1 MSVSIVENP
10 VADDA
15 DPAPA
20 AHPRGH
26 LLDPWVIAALTA
38 VISGAWAGRPSLWF
52 DEGATITASASRT
65 LPELWKLLGHIDAV
79 HGLYY
84 LLMHG
89 WFAIFPATEFWSRV
103 PSALAVGAAAAG
115 VVVFAKQFCG
125 RTTAVCAGAVF
136 AILPRITWAG
146 IEARSSALVV
156 AVAAWLTV
164 LVVAAVRRN
173 RARLWVSYALL
184 LMVAILVN
192 VNMVLLVAVY
202 GAILPL
208 LSPRGARKWPAIW
221 LSVAS
226 VVALGGQIHTVI
238 ATTWILGVAMP
249 SGYPHPPAVR
259 RELFDRVCRG
269 VPLFRAAQDM
279 GVSTTRAWVWWRDA
293 GAMKLHIGGRGEGER
308 GLVEAGNMSLPGGR
322 GHRLSVEER
331 VEIMRGRDA
340 GLSDAE
346 IADQLGRDRTT
357 IYRETRRNCNADGD
371 YHALMA
377 HARAGE
383 KARRPKEFKL
393 NDPQLCA
400 AIERWMDDGWS
411 PKLIAEMLAR
421 DHPDDKLARVSHET
435 IYTCLYVQGRGQLRA
450 ELNKCLST
458 KRTARKPRGSTE
470 RRGKFSDVIT
480 ISQRPAVVDDRA
492 VPGHWESQWCCQ
504 AA

>member
-1 MSVSIVENP
+1 MTVSRIS
-10 VADDA
+10 
-15 DPAPA
+15 
-20 AHPRGH
+20 
-26 LLDPWVIAALTA
+26 LL
-38 VISGAWAGRPSLWF
+38 R
-52 DEGATITASASRT
+52 
-65 LPELWKLLGHIDAV
+65 
-79 HGLYY
+79 
-84 LLMHG
+84 
-89 WFAIFPATEFWSRV
+89 
-103 PSALAVGAAAAG
+103 
-115 VVVFAKQFCG
+115 
-125 RTTAVCAGAVF
+125 
-136 AILPRITWAG
+136 
-146 IEARSSALVV
+146 
-156 AVAAWLTV
+156 
-164 LVVAAVRRN
+164 
-173 RARLWVSYALL
+173 
-184 LMVAILVN
+184 
-192 VNMVLLVAVY
+192 
-202 GAILPL
+202 
-208 LSPRGARKWPAIW
+208 
-221 LSVAS
+221 LSVAERELT
-226 VVALGGQIHTVI
+226 AEKTRQIHTVI